1 MLYTGTDII
10 EIRRIKAAQARW
22 GKRFLNRIFTPA
34 ELSLCKDRLPS
45 LAARFAAKEAV
56 IKALS
61 LPKNQSYSEIETLNL
76 PDGQPSVNLY
86 GQALAKAGTL
96 GIKQI
101 SVSLSHC
108 REYAIAM
115 VVTQD

>member
-10 EIRRIKAAQARW
+10 EIRRIKAAEARW
-22 GKRFLNRIFTPA
+22 GEHFLNRIFTPA
-34 ELSLCKDRLPS
+34 ELSLCKDRFPS

-61 LPKNQSYSEIETLNL
+61 LPKNQSYTEIETLNL
-76 PDGQPSVNLY
+76 PEGQPSVNLY
-86 GQALAKAGTL
+86 GQARDKANIL
-96 GIKQI
+96 GIKHLSI
-101 SVSLSHC
+101 SLSHC

-115 VVTQD
+115 VVAQD